1 MYVLKKTLSVLTG
14 FLMIFMLAACNQTAK
29 PVNQSDKETT
39 AEKPSDLTLEEVLDK
54 STKASE
60 SLKGFSIKLDM
71 TQNMS
76 SDQEEQDLNT
86 KSVIDMNIVTEPMA
100 FYQKMTMSVEGSE
113 EKFETESYFTEEGM
127 FFFDAAGAQW
137 MKFPKEMSDSLL
149 QMSAQQTNPGEE
161 LKKLQKFV
169 DDFTFKQDQ
178 KNYILKLEASGEKFN
193 DFIKETAV
201 GAMPPEMAQ
210 DELLNNMKI
219 NSMEYEIL
227 VDKETFYPVSLNM
240 VIDMEITVENQT
252 IVMKQKMHGQYSN
265 HNKVEIISVP
275 KEVIDT
281 AVEMN
286 I

>member
-1 MYVLKKTLSVLTG
+1 MKKTLSVLTG